1 MKRKIFCL
9 VIVVTLF
16 SLLAPL
22 CMADDPAAIREEGYT
37 VSLNLTFSRKNPNSL
52 QRAMSFL
59 DYGYNG
65 FATGFIVGD
74 GLVMTA
80 HHVVNGNLSI
90 SKRAMLG
97 FGSKEQLDVKI
108 YVNNCQAEVIKI
120 DEHADLA
127 LLRVCQLPKQTR
139 TLAFQTNLNKEEK
152 LFLIARPH
160 GSKKVKR
167 GIFHGPYM
175 SRGLEYWS
183 ARIDTRDG
191 YSGSPVYNEKAELVG
206 VLSSYD
212 GQQKLAVISP
222 GIRAQKLLEEY
233 ISSPKP

>member
-1 MKRKIFCL
+1 MKSKLCSLI
-9 VIVVTLF
+9 IVLAFV
-16 SLLAPL
+16 SLLAPVG
-22 CMADDPAAIREEGYT
+22 AAEEPAAIKQEGHT
-37 VSLNLTFSRKNPNSL
+37 VSLSLTFARKNPTSL
-52 QRAMSFL
+52 QRAISFL
-59 DYGYNG
+59 DSGYNG

-80 HHVVNGNLSI
+80 HHVVTGNLSMA
-90 SKRAMLG
+90 KRAILG
-97 FGSKEQLDVKI
+97 FGAKEELEVRVHI
-108 YVNNCQAEVIKI
+108 NGCQAEVIKT

-127 LLRVCQLPKQTR
+127 LLRVCQLPKQSR
-139 TLAFQTNLNKEEK
+139 TLAFQTNLNKEET

-191 YSGSPVYNEKAELVG
+191 YSGSPVYNERAELVG

-222 GIRAQKLLEEY
+222 GSRAQKLLEDY
-233 ISSPKP
+233 ISTSKP